1 MYNLT
6 TMESIQCEQKIKMQ
20 AVCAELIQLKKTT
33 KAYYKNQSKEDW
45 EKVQEYRNTT
55 DQRVSEAQARRK
67 EKKAIQDGLREL
79 ADVTF
84 HYWDTRNPPSNEME
98 YEASMEMPY
107 SQKRWLHR

>member
-1 MYNLT
+1 
-6 TMESIQCEQKIKMQ
+6 MESIQCEQKIKMQ
-20 AVCAELIQLKKTT
+20 AVCAELIQLKKSH
-33 KAYYKNQSKEDW
+33 KEHYRNQSKE
-45 EKVQEYRNTT
+45 EKAQLREYRHTIE
-55 DQRVSEAQARRK
+55 QRVLEEQDARR

-84 HYWDTRNPPSNEME
+84 HYWDTRNAPSNELE